1 MLQTVSSGLGGRA
14 VAKSFGIASAWA
26 ISVAWACVFIAFMG
40 TAARAEP
47 PEGSTVSIESATYKT
62 LPDVIRGEKGE
73 PFALE
78 ANLQFPDIEKERY
91 PAVVL
96 LHTIGSYRESNEG
109 WYAEQY
115 RKAGF
120 ATLTYESIKTRGM
133 HDAHTRGAGP
143 LWGSLAADAYS
154 ALKFL
159 AAHPRID
166 PKRIAVT
173 GYSLGGEVTRLISFE
188 VVRKAF
194 IEGDQKYAA
203 HVAVYPC
210 HTWAVMAGKR
220 SFTGVP
226 VLEQLAGKDD
236 CGPIA
241 KTEMHVAYHKA
252 NGHPAPVTF
261 VIYPEAH
268 HNWSDSTAGPTKFY
282 PSLASPA
289 KCPLVLL
296 RETTYSFLRDGT
308 EEPWDRGQ
316 WNDCTKKSR
325 GYTRGFDA
333 GVRDQSF
340 ADALAFMRKVMG
352 EN

>member
-1 MLQTVSSGLGGRA
+1 MLQTVLSGRVGRSMA
-14 VAKSFGIASAWA
+14 NLFGILSTWA
-26 ISVAWACVFIAFMG
+26 IPVAWACVFATFMG

-47 PEGSTVSIESATYKT
+47 PEGGMVSIESATQKT
-62 LPDVIRGEKGE
+62 LTDVIRGEKGE
-73 PFALE
+73 PFTLE
-78 ANLQFPDIEKERY
+78 ANLQFPDTEKERY

-133 HDAHTRGAGP
+133 HDAHTQGAGR
-143 LWGSLAADAYS
+143 LWGSLVADAYN
-154 ALKFL
+154 ALRFL

-194 IEGDQKYAA
+194 IKGDLKYAA
-203 HVAVYPC
+203 HVAAYPC
-210 HTWAVMAGKR
+210 HTWAVAAGAQ
-220 SFTGVP
+220 SFTGAP

-252 NGHPAPVTF
+252 NGHPAPVSF

-268 HNWSDSTAGPTKFY
+268 HNWSDSTAGPAKFY

-289 KCPLVLL
+289 KCPLVMV
-296 RETTYSFLRDGT
+296 RGISYAFLRDGV
-308 EEPWDRGQ
+308 EEPWERSQ
-316 WNDCTKKSR
+316 WNECTKESR
-325 GYTRGFDA
+325 GYTRGFDSE
-333 GVRDQSF
+333 VRNQSF
-340 ADALAFMRKVMG
+340 TDALTFIRGAMG
-352 EN
+352 GD

>member
-1 MLQTVSSGLGGRA
+1 MFQTASSGHEGRMMA
-14 VAKSFGIASAWA
+14 NWFGVTFVRA
-26 ISVAWACVFIAFMG
+26 IFLPWACVFITFMG
-40 TAARAEP
+40 VAARAEP
-47 PEGSTVSIESATYKT
+47 PEGGTVNIESATYKT
-62 LPDVIRGEKGE
+62 LTAVLQGEKGE
-73 PFALE
+73 PFTLE
-78 ANLQFPDIEKERY
+78 ANLQFPDVDKARY

-96 LHTIGSYRESNEG
+96 LHTIGSYRDSNEG

-143 LWGSLAADAYS
+143 LWGSLASDAYS

-173 GYSLGGEVTRLISFE
+173 GYSLGGEVTRLVSFE
-188 VVRKAF
+188 VIRKAF
-194 IEGDQKYAA
+194 IEGDLKYAA
-203 HVAVYPC
+203 HVSVYPC
-210 HTWAVMAGKR
+210 HTWAVAAGER
-220 SFTGVP
+220 SFTGAP
-226 VLEQLAGKDD
+226 VLEQLAVKDD

-261 VIYPEAH
+261 VTYPEAA
-268 HNWSDSTAGPTKFY
+268 HNWSDSTAGPAKYY
-282 PSLASPA
+282 PTLASPA
-289 KCPLVLL
+289 KCPLVML
-296 RETTYSFLRDGT
+296 RGASYSFLKDGM
-308 EEPWDRGQ
+308 EGPWDRNQ
-316 WNDCTKKSR
+316 WNECTKESR

-333 GVRDQSF
+333 EVRDKSF
-340 ADALAFMRKVMG
+340 ADALTFIRGAMG
-352 EN
+352 GN

>member
-1 MLQTVSSGLGGRA
+1 MLQTASSGCEGRA
-14 VAKSFGIASAWA
+14 IASSFRIASAWA
-26 ISVAWACVFIAFMG
+26 ISVACIFVAFLG

-47 PEGSTVSIESATYKT
+47 PESGMVRIESATYKT
-62 LPDVIRGEKGE
+62 LTDVIRGEKGE
-73 PFALE
+73 PFELE
-78 ANLQFPDIEKERY
+78 ANLQFPDIEKKRY

-115 RKAGF
+115 RKAGY
-120 ATLTYESIKTRGM
+120 ATLTYESIKTRRM
-133 HDAHTRGAGP
+133 HEAHTQGAGR
-143 LWGSLAADAYS
+143 LWGSLTADAYS

-194 IEGDQKYAA
+194 IEGDLKYAA

-210 HTWAVMAGKR
+210 HTWAVMAGER
-220 SFTGVP
+220 SFTGAP
-226 VLEQLAGKDD
+226 VLEQLGGKDD

-261 VIYPEAH
+261 VIYAEAN
-268 HNWSDSTAGPTKFY
+268 HNWSDSTAGPAKFY
-282 PSLASPA
+282 PSLASPS
-289 KCPLVLL
+289 KCPLILL
-296 RETTYSFLRDGT
+296 RETSYAFLRGG
-308 EEPWDRGQ
+308 EVEPWDGGQ
-316 WNDCTKKSR
+316 YKECGKESR

-333 GVRDQSF
+333 QVRDQSF
-340 ADALAFMRKVMG
+340 ADALAFIQRAMG
-352 EN
+352 EK

>member
-1 MLQTVSSGLGGRA
+1 MLQTLSSVCEKRA
-14 VAKSFGIASAWA
+14 IANSFRVASAWA
-26 ISVAWACVFIAFMG
+26 ICVACIFVTFMG
-40 TAARAEP
+40 ATARAEP
-47 PEGSTVSIESATYKT
+47 PESGTVRIESATYKKLT
-62 LPDVIRGEKGE
+62 DVLRGEKGE
-73 PFALE
+73 PLE
-78 ANLQFPDIEKERY
+78 LEGNLQFPDIEKERY

-143 LWGSLAADAYS
+143 LWGSMTADAYS

-159 AAHPRID
+159 AAHHRID

-173 GYSLGGEVTRLISFE
+173 GYSLGGEMTRLISFE
-188 VVRKAF
+188 AVRKAF
-194 IEGDQKYAA
+194 IQGDLKYAA

-210 HTWAVMAGKR
+210 HTWAVAAGER
-220 SFTGVP
+220 SFTGAP
-226 VLEQLAGKDD
+226 VLEQLGGKDD

-252 NGHPAPVTF
+252 KGYTPPVTF

-268 HNWSDSTAGPTKFY
+268 HNWSDSTAGPAKFY
-282 PSLASPA
+282 PSLASPS
-289 KCPLVLL
+289 KCPLILL
-296 RETTYSFLRDGT
+296 RETTYAFLRDG
-308 EEPWDRGQ
+308 EVEPWDGDQ
-316 WNDCTKKSR
+316 YKECGKESR
-325 GYTRGFDA
+325 GYTRGFDSS
-333 GVRDQSF
+333 VRDQSF
-340 ADALAFMRKVMG
+340 MDALAFMRKAMG
-352 EN
+352 E

>member
-1 MLQTVSSGLGGRA
+1 MLQTA
-14 VAKSFGIASAWA
+14 SFGVSEQAIAKPLRVASAWVT
-26 ISVAWACVFIAFMG
+26 IVAWACVFVAFTG
-40 TAARAEP
+40 TAARSEP
-47 PEGSTVSIESATYKT
+47 PESGTVRIESATYKT
-62 LPDVIRGEKGE
+62 LTDVIRGAKGE
-73 PFALE
+73 PFVLDAK
-78 ANLQFPDIEKERY
+78 LQFPAIEKERY

-143 LWGSLAADAYS
+143 LWGSMTADAYS

-173 GYSLGGEVTRLISFE
+173 GYSLGGEMTRLISFE
-188 VVRKAF
+188 VIRKAF
-194 IEGDQKYAA
+194 INGDLKYAA

-210 HTWAVMAGKR
+210 HTWAVMAGER
-220 SFTGVP
+220 SFTGAP
-226 VLEQLAGKDD
+226 ILEQLGGKDD

-252 NGHPAPVTF
+252 NGHPAPVSF
-261 VIYPEAH
+261 VIYPDAQ
-268 HNWSDSTAGPTKFY
+268 HNWSDSTAGPAKFY
-282 PSLASPA
+282 PSLASPS
-289 KCPLVLL
+289 KCPLIMLQGD
-296 RETTYSFLRDGT
+296 TYAFLKDGQV
-308 EEPWDRGQ
+308 EPWDRGR
-316 WNDCTKKSR
+316 WNDCTKESR
-325 GYTRGFDA
+325 GYTRGFDSS
-333 GVRDQSF
+333 VRDQSF
-340 ADALAFMRKVMG
+340 ADALAFIRRSMG
-352 EN
+352 GN